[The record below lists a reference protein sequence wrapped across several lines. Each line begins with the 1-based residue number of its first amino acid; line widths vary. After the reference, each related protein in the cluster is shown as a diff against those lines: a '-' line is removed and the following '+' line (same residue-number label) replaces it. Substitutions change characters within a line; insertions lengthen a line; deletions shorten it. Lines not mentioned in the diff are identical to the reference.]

1 MTGNIK
7 LAGFEIRKIDHKEM
21 MIGLALI
28 ALSFLMPV
36 LFTVQNFQSAGVYA
50 SCVGKAEDRSDGG
63 CFTPGDVKC
72 PCALLR
78 IISEHRYIAESQWNS
93 TGEGKKVGYPM
104 HA

>member
-36 LFTVQNFQSAGVYA
+36 LFTVQNFQVREYMHLALEKQEKTDLMVA
-50 SCVGKAEDRSDGG
+50 ALRLVMLNA
-63 CFTPGDVKC
+63 
-72 PCALLR
+72 CALLR
-78 IISEHRYIAESQWNS
+78 IISEHIILPSQWNS

>member
-36 LFTVQNFQSAGVYA
+36 LFTVQNFQVREYMHL
-50 SCVGKAEDRSDGG
+50 
-63 CFTPGDVKC
+63 
-72 PCALLR
+72 ALEKQEKTDL
-78 IISEHRYIAESQWNS
+78 IISEHIILPSQWNS